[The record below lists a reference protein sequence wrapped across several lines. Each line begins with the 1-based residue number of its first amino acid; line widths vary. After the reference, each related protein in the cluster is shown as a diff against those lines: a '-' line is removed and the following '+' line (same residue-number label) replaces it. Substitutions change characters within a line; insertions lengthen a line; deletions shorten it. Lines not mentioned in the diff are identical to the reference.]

1 MSPYQAKN
9 QCTFYNPL
17 FKKDC
22 SLFHALERCLMEGR
36 MNWKE
41 ASLEVGRPTKNILK
55 WFSREELS
63 GQD

>member
-1 MSPYQAKN
+1 
-9 QCTFYNPL
+9 
-17 FKKDC
+17 
-22 SLFHALERCLMEGR
+22 